1 LDNNELS
8 VRLLKATGADT
19 MAFGDAGALTADQ
32 VDAFIRLLMGQSN
45 LLKNCQFRKMKSSR
59 YLIET
64 LTLTSDVL
72 RPKTAAVATG
82 YLVHPD
88 RAQREL
94 TANRLQADMDISQET
109 LLNNIEQDGY
119 LGTSMSI
126 LMAAIAL
133 ELERYAFE
141 ADATGGVY
149 SADSALSLDDGYFR
163 IAQDEGIVVD
173 WNGAPASQTLFYEMW
188 ESLPARFKDYGTE
201 GLVWIMSHRSYDDYV
216 RSLGSIPTT
225 LGDSAIVTD
234 KEFTPM
240 GIPVARS
247 SVIASDL
254 GAVSPYSSAD
264 DNLSHILLTR
274 WDNLYWG
281 IQEDI
286 HVQTGTNVHGGVIEI
301 AVPLS
306 AGMEVA
312 DPDLMVLAYNVGP
325 YAEE

>member
-1 LDNNELS
+1 MDNDELS

-32 VDAFIRLLMGQSN
+32 VQAFVRLLMGQSN
-45 LLKNCQFRKMKSSR
+45 LLKNCQFRLMKSS
-59 YLIET
+59 YYDIET
-64 LTLTSDVL
+64 ITLTTDVL

-88 RAQREL
+88 RARRQL
-94 TANRLQADMDISQET
+94 TAQRLQADMDISRET
-109 LLNNIEQDGY
+109 IKNNIEQDGY
-119 LGTSMSI
+119 LATSMSV
-126 LMAAIAL
+126 LTAKVAL

-141 ADATGGVY
+141 ADATGG
-149 SADSALSLDDGYFR
+149 AFPATSALSLDDGYFR
-163 IAQDEGIVVD
+163 IALDEGNLVD
-173 WNGAPASQTLFYEMW
+173 WNGAVATQTLFYEMW
-188 ESLPARFKDYGTE
+188 ESLPDRYKDYGTE
-201 GLVWIMSHRSYDDYV
+201 GLVWIMSHRTYDDYV

-254 GAVSPYSSAD
+254 SAVSPYSSAT
-264 DNLSHILLTR
+264 DNLSHVLLTR

-281 IQEDI
+281 IQDDI
-286 HVQTGTNVHGGVIEI
+286 RVLQDIDVHSDVVEV
-301 AVPLS
+301 AVSIS

-312 DPDLMVLAYNVGP
+312 DPDLLVLAYNVGP
-325 YAEE
+325 NTT